1 MNIAALFPE
10 FEYGH
15 AQLNKFV
22 ESSGFF
28 TILLKSGEIIHF
40 SPERPEEFREWLNI
54 HKISAFNAGN

>member
-15 AQLNKFV
+15 TQLNKFV
-22 ESSGFF
+22 EAAGYF

-40 SPERPEEFREWLNI
+40 SPEHPEEFREWLHI
-54 HKISAFNAGN
+54 HKVADIKTSN